1 MTSPAD
7 SPGTPRFR
15 PADLMPDAPARIAAL
30 IDAEVAQFPTDTA
43 QARATLDDF
52 LAARIPPEPV
62 EVQFSGGIYLDCW
75 AVTRSNGRYTVV
87 WLPLAGYFAL
97 CVDGQFGPLDIGV
110 HGPAIACFA
119 SV

>member
-1 MTSPAD
+1 MNAAVP
-7 SPGTPRFR
+7 PGEGPRFR
-15 PADLMPDAPARIAAL
+15 MADLMRDAPARIEAMIAAE
-30 IDAEVAQFPTDTA
+30 IDTFDTTTPA
-43 QARATLDDF
+43 ARATLDDF
-52 LAARIPPEPV
+52 LAHRIAPEPV
-62 EVQFSGGIYLDCW
+62 EVQFSGGIYLDCF

-110 HGPAIACFA
+110 HGPAIAVFS